1 VEKTDPLPESEHEWE
16 HGFEGH
22 AKAQR
27 LRMAALPFPQ
37 KLAWLEEMDRLLR
50 RSGLGSLAGA
60 PPSSD
65 QE

>member
-1 VEKTDPLPESEHEWE
+1 METTDPLSESEHQRE
-16 HGFEGH
+16 HDFEGH

-27 LRMAALPFPQ
+27 LRMAVLPFRQ
-37 KLAWLEEMDRLLR
+37 KLAWLKEMDRLLR

-60 PPSSD
+60 SPSIN